1 MKQIKVL
8 ACCLILASCSIN
20 ESDELRND
28 KLIVTDH
35 FENKLP
41 TNLIGEYVSA
51 DRTDTEPGTL
61 RITKD
66 SLIAETTNHR
76 HAFKIT
82 DYHNQYQK
90 ECWFIIRVNDIEY
103 YLSTSDAPNKT
114 WFRFVRQSD
123 AQWNGIGTYVKKTE
137 QVIEPQEP
145 INEM

>member
-1 MKQIKVL
+1 MKYL
-8 ACCLILASCSIN
+8 LLILCAIFCSCSDADVN
-20 ESDELRND
+20 KFNND
-28 KLIVTDH
+28 KPNFPDH

-41 TNLIGEYVSA
+41 AKLIGEYVSTNRP
-51 DRTDTEPGTL
+51 DCEQGTL

-82 DYHNQYQK
+82 DYHNQYQE

-137 QVIEPQEP
+137 PVTEPQEP
-145 INEM
+145 IYN